1 MGNTSSRSAKPS
13 LTKKK
18 KKNKKPPSL
27 FCCPCTL
34 SKSSSTLSITETC
47 QPTFDRLS
55 SNEKPPL
62 PIYNAKSTP
71 AQLSP
76 TEAVLHREDL
86 EKTVTSVNN
95 RRSVS
100 LHNVILTVPDSD
112 SKPLQCKP
120 PLPPGKSI
128 TTSKLPTATRRSF
141 RGNLINTKRTYYS
154 QSIEHARLSIE
165 DLEKS
170 LHGASSIDQWIDSL
184 PILGTPSL
192 NRNKN
197 HLHLRSA
204 VSTHANKKIKRSYT
218 LGDDYEQNLLNG
230 SYRQVSHSSGTKGKI
245 RSSSRRM
252 NRRCRSNRKQAMIM
266 CWAWNVTENT
276 PIWLKRCICIATWMT
291 FFSEWNYP
299 KWNKHSKIISLCR
312 QSFIHSRE
320 SIRP

>member
-18 KKNKKPPSL
+18 KKPPSL

-34 SKSSSTLSITETC
+34 SKSSSTHSITETC

-71 AQLSP
+71 
-76 TEAVLHREDL
+76 TEVVLHREDL
-86 EKTVTSVNN
+86 EKTVASVNN

-100 LHNVILTVPDSD
+100 LHNVILTVPDSE

-197 HLHLRSA
+197 HLHPRSA

-218 LGDDYEQNLLNG
+218 LGDNYEQNLLNG
-230 SYRQVSHSSGTKGKI
+230 SYRQVSHSFDTKGKI
-245 RSSSRRM
+245 RSSS
-252 NRRCRSNRKQAMIM
+252 IG
-266 CWAWNVTENT
+266 E
-276 PIWLKRCICIATWMT
+276 
-291 FFSEWNYP
+291 
-299 KWNKHSKIISLCR
+299 
-312 QSFIHSRE
+312 
-320 SIRP
+320 